1 MALREIRRDENGNLQ
16 RIYEPRYEQQSQRY
30 NFCKVFLLISISSM
44 CRLKTNVNFSH
55 RELTTE

>member
-30 NFCKVFLLISISSM
+30 NFCKVFLLISISSI
-44 CRLKTNVNFSH
+44 CDEKRLWVLH
-55 RELTTE
+55 D